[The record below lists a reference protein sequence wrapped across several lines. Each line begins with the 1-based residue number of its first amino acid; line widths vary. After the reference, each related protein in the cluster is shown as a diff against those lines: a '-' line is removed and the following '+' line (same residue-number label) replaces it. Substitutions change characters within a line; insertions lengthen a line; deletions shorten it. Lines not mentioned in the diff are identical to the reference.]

1 MNVGVNNANNISMM
15 SSMVGIPHK
24 AADGAKQIAK
34 ESGSNLNKLGESS
47 EGAGEGGSGEVE
59 EESSSSAGVRRQ
71 QAASR
76 AQRQQQ
82 SSSARVAR
90 KRVSDDTVLDTKNKA
105 GESAE
110 SKEAGKPAVAKQ
122 APKTTGTATLDN
134 AKQIQY
140 SFSKTMEETNAGNE
154 AKQRPELQRKK
165 FAQNLRK
172 WVDVEYKQYVKD
184 SNPLY
189 SRRNLREILN
199 ALGNF
204 ESKTNKSNKK
214 DDAKNN
220 SEVSFSAFNKYNVTQ
235 ATKTL
240 HIFDEI
246 QVPDNYE
253 AFELIA

>member
-1 MNVGVNNANNISMM
+1 MNIGLNSNNISMM

-24 AADGAKQIAK
+24 AADGAKQISK
-34 ESGSNLNKLGESS
+34 ESGSSSSRVGESS
-47 EGAGEGGSGEVE
+47 EGAGEGGSAEVE
-59 EESSSSAGVRRQ
+59 EESSASSGVRNK
-71 QAASR
+71 QASNK
-76 AQRQQQ
+76 AQRAQQQ
-82 SSSARVAR
+82 STARVSR
-90 KRVSDDTVLDTKNKA
+90 KRVSDETVLDTKNKA
-105 GESAE
+105 GETAE
-110 SKEAGKPAVAKQ
+110 SKEAGKTVAPKQ
-122 APKTTGTATLDN
+122 AQKTAGTTTLDN

-140 SFSKTMEETNAGNE
+140 NFSKTMDETNAGTE
-154 AKQRPELQRKK
+154 TKQRPEVQRKK

-204 ESKTNKSNKK
+204 EAKTNKSSKK

-220 SEVSFSAFNKYNVTQ
+220 SQVSFSSFNKYNVTQ

-253 AFELIA
+253 AFELVA

>member
-1 MNVGVNNANNISMM
+1 MNLGITSNNISMM

-24 AADGAKQIAK
+24 AADGAKQITK
-34 ESGSNLNKLGESS
+34 ESGSNSNRIGESS
-47 EGAGEGGSGEVE
+47 EGVAEGGSGEVE
-59 EESSSSAGVRRQ
+59 DDE
-71 QAASR
+71 AASSGVKKQQTSSK
-76 AQRQQQ
+76 AQRNQQ
-82 SSSARVAR
+82 SSASRVSR
-90 KRVSDDTVLDTKNKA
+90 KRVSDETVLDTKNKT
-105 GESAE
+105 GETSE
-110 SKEAGKPAVAKQ
+110 SQEAKKPVATKQ
-122 APKTTGTATLDN
+122 AQRTVATGALDN
-134 AKQIQY
+134 AKQIQH
-140 SFSKTMEETNAGNE
+140 SFSKTLDETNAGNE

-184 SNPLY
+184 NNPLY

-204 ESKTNKSNKK
+204 EAKTNKTSKK

-220 SEVSFSAFNKYNVTQ
+220 SQVSFSAFNKYNVTQ

-253 AFELIA
+253 AFELVA

>member
-1 MNVGVNNANNISMM
+1 MSLSVNNANNISMM

-24 AADGAKQIAK
+24 AADGAKQITK
-34 ESGSNLNKLGESS
+34 ESGSNLNKLGEAS
-47 EGAGEGGSGEVE
+47 EGSGEGGSGEVE
-59 EESSSSAGVRRQ
+59 EESSAAGARRQ
-71 QAASR
+71 QATNK

-82 SSSARVAR
+82 SSTARVAR
-90 KRVSDDTVLDTKNKA
+90 KRVSDDTVLDAKNKA

-214 DDAKNN
+214 DDSKNN

-246 QVPDNYE
+246 KVPDDYE